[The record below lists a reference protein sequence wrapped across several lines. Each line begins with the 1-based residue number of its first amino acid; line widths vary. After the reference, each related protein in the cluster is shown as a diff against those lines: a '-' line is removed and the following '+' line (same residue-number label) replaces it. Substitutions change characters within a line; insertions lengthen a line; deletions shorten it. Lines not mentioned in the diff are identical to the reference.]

1 LQIHAAVDQ
10 PQRFGLQW
18 KASLLERH
26 CRQEKFFF
34 FVDSG
39 KKSGIECKASL
50 IVASFFCSVRPPVGF
65 WADKNGFFNKLQ
77 PISVGV

>member
-1 LQIHAAVDQ
+1 MQIHATVDQ

-18 KASLLERH
+18 KASLLEQPLSIR
-26 CRQEKFFF
+26 KNFL

-39 KKSGIECKASL
+39 EKSGIECKASL
-50 IVASFFCSVRPPVGF
+50 IVASFFFLVQPPVGY

-77 PISVGV
+77 PISMGV